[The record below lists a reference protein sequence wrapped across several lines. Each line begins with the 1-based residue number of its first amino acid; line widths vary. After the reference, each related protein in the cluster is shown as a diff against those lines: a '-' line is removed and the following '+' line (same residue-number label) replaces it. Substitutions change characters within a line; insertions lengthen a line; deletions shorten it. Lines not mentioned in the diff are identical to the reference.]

1 MPNTTSYLEDLG
13 IIETKYSGIPTLES
27 LEITIQECFRIARE
41 KSTFLFLGDCT
52 ELSGG
57 GSPLDMYQMARMYEE
72 IPESRL
78 VKEAIILPISDKGI
92 EDMKFYETTTRNRG
106 FNVRLFNNR
115 QTAID
120 WLKE

>member
-92 EDMKFYETTTRNRG
+92 EDMKFYERPATGDSMSVSLTTGRRPLTG
-106 FNVRLFNNR
+106 
-115 QTAID
+115 
-120 WLKE
+120 